1 MSSVISAETTPLHPI
16 DNVVRLLG
24 RFEARIAGCNPKA
37 LRGRKTIELLS
48 FLLLHRDRPH
58 HREVLAGTLW
68 PESDTE
74 QSKKYLRQSLWQ
86 LHATGGAD
94 QAPGR
99 LLLAD
104 AEWIQVNAG
113 QLWLDV
119 AQLEEAYARVK
130 LTPGERL
137 DAADA
142 AELERVVP
150 LYRGDLLEGCYQNW
164 CVYERERL
172 KALYLSLLERLLAY
186 CEATS
191 RAEEGVTH
199 GELLL
204 RYDRA
209 HERAHRR
216 LMRLRYRAGD
226 RTGAIRQFERC
237 CEALREEFGI
247 APGERTR
254 LLYEQ
259 LKSDVGP
266 PGPPVTGKRRMQ
278 AAAPLP
284 LSDGSLRRV
293 TNDLERSLAVLADV
307 TCLVEDSIQ
316 VLRQNPQVRPP
327 PMTMESAGCE
337 RSAPTEAAS
346 PPRRGQAARE

>member
-1 MSSVISAETTPLHPI
+1 VISTIFVEPMEPPA
-16 DNVVRLLG
+16 DSFVRLLG
-24 RFEARIAGCNPKA
+24 RFEARIGSCNPKA
-37 LRGRKTIELLS
+37 FRARKTIELLS
-48 FLLLHRDRPH
+48 FLLLYRDRPH

-86 LHATGGAD
+86 LRAAGGTD
-94 QAPGR
+94 QASVPF
-99 LLLAD
+99 LLAD
-104 AEWIQVNAG
+104 TEWVQVNAG

-119 AQLEEAYARVK
+119 AHLEEAYARVK
-130 LTPGERL
+130 LIPGERL

-142 AELERVVP
+142 AELGRVVP
-150 LYRGDLLEGCYQNW
+150 LYRGDLLEGCYQSW

-191 RAEEGVTH
+191 RDDEGVTY

-204 RYDRA
+204 RYDQA

-216 LMRLRYRAGD
+216 LMRLRYQAGD

-237 CEALREEFGI
+237 CEALREELGI

-266 PGPPVTGKRRMQ
+266 PGSPVTGEST
-278 AAAPLP
+278 APVSP
-284 LSDGSLRRV
+284 PPRLSVGSLRQV
-293 TNDLERSLAVLADV
+293 TDELERSLAALADA
-307 TCLVEDSIQ
+307 TCLVRDSIQ
-316 VLRQNPQVRPP
+316 VLRQAPRARPSP
-327 PMTMESAGCE
+327 IAMETGDCE
-337 RSAPTEAAS
+337 RSAPIAAAS
-346 PPRRGQAARE
+346 PRRRGQAARE

>member
-1 MSSVISAETTPLHPI
+1 MSSTVFVESTEPSPA
-16 DNVVRLLG
+16 DSFVRLLG
-24 RFEARIAGCNPKA
+24 RFEARIGSCNHKA
-37 LRGRKTIELLS
+37 FRARKTIEMLS
-48 FLLLHRDRPH
+48 FLLLYRDRPH

-74 QSKKYLRQSLWQ
+74 QSKKNLRQSLWQ
-86 LHATGGAD
+86 LRAARGID
-94 QAPGR
+94 QASAP

-104 AEWIQVNAG
+104 TEWIQVNAG

-119 AQLEEAYARVK
+119 AHLEEAYARVK
-130 LTPGERL
+130 LIPGERL

-142 AELERVVP
+142 AVLGRVVP
-150 LYRGDLLEGCYQNW
+150 LYRGDLLEGCYQSW

-216 LMRLRYRAGD
+216 LMRLRYQAGD

-237 CEALREEFGI
+237 CEALREELGI

-259 LKSDVGP
+259 LKSDVGS
-266 PGPPVTGKRRMQ
+266 PVTGERTVQ
-278 AAAPLP
+278 VSLPSP
-284 LSDGSLRRV
+284 LSAGSLRQV
-293 TNDLERSLAVLADV
+293 TDDLERSLVVLADA
-307 TCLVEDSIQ
+307 TCLVRDSIQ
-316 VLRQNPQVRPP
+316 VLRQVSQARPS
-327 PMTMESAGCE
+327 PMATETGGCE
-337 RSAPTEAAS
+337 RSAPIAAAS
-346 PPRRGQAARE
+346 PRRRGQAARE